1 MPDVSDGPGETMAP
15 GTATPSARVSK
26 RKPKSSVTA
35 FKKAASKKPLAPA
48 REKHG
53 LKPASTGVGSSKT
66 LSPFK
71 KQGAQTTF
79 LIGDTASAVDEDQT
93 TPVLPV
99 QGTSP
104 GGMTEEQSSE
114 MSPVQGHSLPVPT
127 VEVVAAPDREHGTAS
142 APVQETP
149 LEPVSSAIEEQPQP
163 MNALPEHH
171 PAAMEDQPQP
181 IALAQPLLSDPSSSG
196 VDVEMTVQES
206 SEQFNYQ
213 EPQQLLHD
221 AGVMAEPKTSP
232 SSLQDLEALLRPLGD
247 LELVDDMEFTYD
259 GSATEVDYDGN
270 VTMSD
275 DGPDSGY
282 ASNEDPASASPEDD
296 VPDCM
301 DIDEDMGDLGDEPE
315 ASQGYSAEELR
326 WSQLEQQQLFQQQQQ
341 FDQQLQQQQ
350 LQQQQYLEQQ
360 RQIQMQQQQ
369 DQQNCEQQQQQPPPA
384 DHPTAPNA
392 APDSQTQQSPPLDS
406 SRASHAAAREAKER
420 HRRARIAKLEA
431 IAELG
436 QEPRGNGRPAHQ
448 ERIQEVM
455 SKRHKTSSGSD
466 RDQDRR
472 RELERRR
479 DRGRKDGGR
488 VRR

>member
-1 MPDVSDGPGETMAP
+1 MCDSASVPPSCILVEELRQWLADLRIDTVFEENLTRLLAEFPVSPVQQRAARSEKQSARRQRKQIAVSSPPAVVLPSSDNQTAASNPVSQADDLPATTPADQQPVKDNGPSKLSLILASTVTSSAPPQTGMPDVSDGPGETMAP

-163 MNALPEHH
+163 MDALPEHH

-315 ASQGYSAEELR
+315 AS
-326 WSQLEQQQLFQQQQQ
+326 
-341 FDQQLQQQQ
+341 
-350 LQQQQYLEQQ
+350 
-360 RQIQMQQQQ
+360 
-369 DQQNCEQQQQQPPPA
+369 
-384 DHPTAPNA
+384 
-392 APDSQTQQSPPLDS
+392 
-406 SRASHAAAREAKER
+406 
-420 HRRARIAKLEA
+420 
-431 IAELG
+431 
-436 QEPRGNGRPAHQ
+436 
-448 ERIQEVM
+448 
-455 SKRHKTSSGSD
+455 
-466 RDQDRR
+466 
-472 RELERRR
+472 
-479 DRGRKDGGR
+479 
-488 VRR
+488 